1 MSEANE
7 LPERESMEFDVVI
20 VGAGPAGLAAAIR
33 FKQINPELSVVVL
46 EKGGEVGA
54 HILSGA
60 VVDPVGIDQLLPG
73 WREEEGHPFKTP
85 VTADHFL
92 VLGPAGSVRLPN
104 FAMPS
109 LMNNH
114 GNYIVSLGNVCRWLG
129 TKAEELGVEIY
140 PGFAATEVLY
150 NDEGAVIG
158 VATGDMG
165 VERDGTHGPNYTR
178 GMALLGKYV
187 LIGEG
192 ARGSLAKQLIAKFK
206 LDEGREPA
214 KFGIGLKELWQ
225 VDPSKHK
232 PGLVQHS
239 FGWPLD
245 MKTGGGSFL
254 YHLED
259 NMVAVGF
266 VLHLNYKNPYLSPF
280 EEFQRFKTHPAIRD
294 TFEGGKRLSYGARA
308 ITEGGWQSVP
318 KLSFPG
324 GALIGCS
331 AGFVN
336 VPRIKGSHNAIL
348 SGILAADKIAEAIAA
363 GRANDEPI
371 EIENSWRA
379 SAIGKDLKRV
389 RNVKPLWSKFGTA
402 IGIALGGLDMWTN
415 QLFGFSFFGTM
426 KHGKTDAQ
434 ALEPAANYKKIDY
447 PKPDGVLTFDRLSSV
462 FLSNTNHDE
471 NEPVHLQVRDMELQ
485 KTSEHDV
492 FAGPS
497 TRYCPAGVYEWVD
510 ADGNAAA
517 DPGVKDVRF
526 VINAQNCVHCKT
538 CDIKDP
544 NQNINWVP
552 PQGGEGPVYV
562 NM

>member
-1 MSEANE
+1 MTEAAE

-33 FKQINPELSVVVL
+33 LKQLSPDLSVVVL
-46 EKGGEVGA
+46 EKGAEVGA

-60 VVDPVGIDQLLPG
+60 VVDPVGIDKLIPD
-73 WREEEGHPFKTP
+73 WRDDPDHPFKTP

-92 VLGPAGSVRLPN
+92 LLGPAGSVRLPN
-104 FAMPS
+104 MLMPP

-114 GNYIVSLGNVCRWLG
+114 GNYIVSLGNVARWLAAR
-129 TKAEELGVEIY
+129 AEALGVEIY

-150 NDEGAVIG
+150 DENGAVNG

-165 VERDGTHGPNYTR
+165 IEKDGTHGPNYTR
-178 GMALLGKYV
+178 GMALMGKYV

-192 ARGSLAKQLIAKFK
+192 ARGSLAKQLIAHFK
-206 LDEGREPA
+206 LDAEREPA
-214 KFGIGLKELWQ
+214 KYGIGLKELWQ
-225 VDPSKHK
+225 VDPAKHK
-232 PGLVQHS
+232 LGLVQHS

-266 VLHLNYKNPYLSPF
+266 VVHLNYKNPYLSPF
-280 EEFQRFKTHPAIRD
+280 EEFQRFKTHPVIKD
-294 TFEGGKRLSYGARA
+294 VFEGAKRVSYGARA

-318 KLSFPG
+318 KLCFPG
-324 GALIGCS
+324 GALLGCS

-336 VPRIKGSHNAIL
+336 VPRIKGSHNAVL
-348 SGILAADKIAEAIAA
+348 SGIQAAESVVAA
-363 GRANDEPI
+363 LENGRANDELLDY
-371 EIENSWRA
+371 ENGWR
-379 SAIGKDLKRV
+379 SSDIGKDLKKV
-389 RNVKPLWSKFGTA
+389 RNVKPLWSKFGTLV
-402 IGIALGGLDMWTN
+402 GVGLGALDMWTN
-415 QLFGFSFFGTM
+415 TLFGASLFGTL
-426 KHGKTDAQ
+426 KHGKTDA
-434 ALEPAANYKKIDY
+434 ASLEPAAKHKKIDY

-462 FLSNTNHDE
+462 FLSNTNHEE
-471 NEPVHLQVRDMELQ
+471 NEPVHLLVQNMALQ
-485 KTSEHDV
+485 ATSELGV
-492 FAGPS
+492 YGGPS
-497 TRYCPAGVYEWVD
+497 ARYCPAGVYEWVEK
-510 ADGNAAA
+510 DGQETY
-517 DPGVKDVRF
+517 

-552 PQGGEGPVYV
+552 PQGGEGPVYA

>member
-1 MSEANE
+1 MTDVNE

-20 VGAGPAGLAAAIR
+20 AAAGPAGLSAAIR
-33 FKQINPELSVVVL
+33 LKQVNPELTVVVL

-60 VVDPVGIDQLLPG
+60 VVDPIGIDKLIPD
-73 WREEEGHPFKTP
+73 WRDDPDHPFKTP
-85 VTADHFL
+85 VKADHFL

-104 FAMPS
+104 FMMPP

-114 GNYIVSLGNVCRWLG
+114 GNFIVSLSNVTKWLG
-129 TKAEELGVEIY
+129 DRAEALGVEIY
-140 PGFAATEVLY
+140 PGFAADEVLT

-165 VERDGTHGPNYTR
+165 VERNGEPGPNYAR

-192 ARGSLAKQLIAKFK
+192 VRGSLAKRLISKFK
-206 LDEGREPA
+206 LDEDREPQ
-214 KFGIGLKELWQ
+214 KYGIGLKELWQ
-225 VDPSKHK
+225 VKPEHHK

-259 NMVAVGF
+259 NQVAVGF
-266 VLHLNYKNPYLSPF
+266 VLHLNYKNPWLSPF
-280 EEFQRFKTHPAIRD
+280 EEFQRFKTHPSIAPV
-294 TFEGGKRLSYGARA
+294 FEGGKRLGYGARA
-308 ITEGGWQSVP
+308 ISEGGWQSVP
-318 KLSFPG
+318 KLAFPG

-336 VPRIKGSHNAIL
+336 VARIKGSHNAVL
-348 SGILAADKIAEAIAA
+348 SGMMAAEYAAEAIAA
-363 GRANDEPI
+363 GRAQDTLEGYDAA
-371 EIENSWRA
+371 WRT
-379 SAIGKDLKRV
+379 SEIGKDLKKV
-389 RNVKPLWSKFGTA
+389 RNVKPLWSKLGT
-402 IGIALGGLDMWTN
+402 IGGVALGGLDMWLNT
-415 QLFGFSFFGTM
+415 LFGISPFGTM
-426 KHGKTDAQ
+426 KHGKPDYA
-434 ALEPAANYKKIDY
+434 ALEPAAQHKKIDY
-447 PKPDGVLTFDRLSSV
+447 PKPDGVLTFDKLSSV
-462 FLSNTNHDE
+462 FLSNTNHEEDQ
-471 NEPVHLQVRDMELQ
+471 PIHLQLKDPELQ
-485 KTSEHDV
+485 KTSELDV
-492 FAGPS
+492 YGGPS
-497 TRYCPAGVYEWVD
+497 NRYCPAGVYEWVET
-510 ADGNAAA
+510 DGV
-517 DPGVKDVRF
+517 PTF

-552 PQGGEGPVYV
+552 PQGGEGPVYT